1 MMLSLLKIMVS
12 FELDARKNIQKLG
25 RWKLNAIFQSHDC
38 ADTISSSFFPGIR
51 GKNMQENSRV
61 RRIRCSL
68 LHLSSF
74 FVIQFLGKISG
85 VMIPQSF
92 FSSTVVNIAYLCEKE
107 VFSRKVVAAQAM
119 PPHLEASGFFFR
131 GSFSKCSLPLTSD
144 VVLKCTGIF

>member
-1 MMLSLLKIMVS
+1 MLSLLKIMVS

-92 FSSTVVNIAYLCEKE
+92 FSSTVVNITFW
-107 VFSRKVVAAQAM
+107 VRRKFFRAKLWLRRRC
-119 PPHLEASGFFFR
+119 PLIWKPLGFFSGGHSQNVAFLSR
-131 GSFSKCSLPLTSD
+131 QTLF
-144 VVLKCTGIF
+144 